1 MNSLDKMEDYDRL
14 ARLCKAKDFELQK
27 LREEIICHE
36 NESMMQQA
44 KIQMLSEKLKA
55 DVARLTDFVHDIAN
69 EFYPCPDQVVRKA
82 SEVLDAILAK
92 SPESDIDQAKR
103 TT

>member
-14 ARLCKAKDFELQK
+14 EQ
-27 LREEIICHE
+27 E
-36 NESMMQQA
+36 N
-44 KIQMLSEKLKA
+44 EKLKA
-55 DVARLTDFVHDIAN
+55 DVARLTDFVNDIAN
-69 EFYPCPDQVVRKA
+69 EVYPYPDQAVRKA
-82 SEVLDAILAK
+82 SEVLDAIRAK

>member
-14 ARLCKAKDFELQK
+14 EQ
-27 LREEIICHE
+27 E
-36 NESMMQQA
+36 N
-44 KIQMLSEKLKA
+44 EKLKA

-69 EFYPCPDQVVRKA
+69 EVYPYPDQAVRKA
-82 SEVLDAILAK
+82 SEVLDAIRAK